1 MLFGVFCIYI
11 RLATNHEEPKTQCHS
26 VETRPDKNLNAAPSE
41 IDMDVGPPGFY
52 ICQAPSLH
60 KYGVHRR
67 VLHKH
72 QQCMSELVTH
82 TKQTH
87 SALDYTARPRTIFT
101 SN

>member
-60 KYGVHRR
+60 KHARALAHTHQKRQEQLVDLWIWPTNTRSSRR
-67 VLHKH
+67 L
-72 QQCMSELVTH
+72 
-82 TKQTH
+82 
-87 SALDYTARPRTIFT
+87 
-101 SN
+101 